1 MGRFG
6 KKNEINLNPLAY
18 NIGLLGEAGVGK
30 STIMKEICEKLAG
43 DEGYISLDIGRE
55 DGHKAIS
62 GIITE
67 SVPDWATFAE
77 IVDDIVENKDSDYP
91 KLQVVIIDTYDQLCE
106 IAEKEVIRLWNK
118 KIIGTDKPKADTINS
133 VFGGFGKGLDKT
145 IELILDKLWALKS
158 VGVSFIIVA
167 HVKRTDIT
175 DVMTEETYT
184 MLTSNTTQRYFNA
197 IKQKLDFLGMAYI
210 DRDIVKYKT
219 KKKDNSGK
227 EIEKGKIS
235 AESRVINFRDDT
247 YSVDSKCRFANIVD
261 KIPFDSDEFIKAMQ
275 DAIAAEQAHDGIS
288 VADAKKK
295 QAKEA
300 KEAAKIASEN
310 SAKARAKKEEDEL
323 EEQRAEIIAEITESF
338 GKASD
343 VQKKAAKDA
352 LVDAGFKKFTDPEVP
367 VTLLKEIAEGL
378 KNE

>member
-18 NIGLLGEAGVGK
+18 NIGLLGEAGIGK
-30 STIMKEICEKLAG
+30 STITKEICEKLAG
-43 DEGYISLDIGRE
+43 DEGYISLDIGKE

-67 SVPDWATFAE
+67 RVPDWETFAE

-91 KLQVVIIDTYDQLCE
+91 NLQIVIIDTYDQLCD
-106 IAEKEVIRLWNK
+106 IAEKEAVRLYNK
-118 KIIGTDKPKADTINS
+118 KCRESGKPTVETINS
-133 VFGGFGKGLDKT
+133 AWGGFGKGLDKT
-145 IELILDKLWALKS
+145 VDLMLDKLWALKS

-175 DVMTEETYT
+175 DVMTEEQYT
-184 MLTSNTTQRYFNA
+184 MLTSNTTQKYFNA

-210 DRDIVKYKT
+210 DRDMVRVKT
-219 KKKDNSGK
+219 KKKDKDGNV
-227 EIEKGKIS
+227 IEKNKVSG
-235 AESRVINFRDDT
+235 ESRVINFRDNT

-261 KIPFDSDEFIKAMQ
+261 EISFDADEFIKAMQ
-275 DAIAAEQAHDGIS
+275 DAISAEQSHDGIS

-300 KEAAKIASEN
+300 KEAAKLASEN
-310 SAKARAKKEEDEL
+310 SAKARAKKAECEL
-323 EEQRAEIIAEITESF
+323 EEQREDIFNQLTTAFQS
-338 GKASD
+338 SD
-343 VQKKAAKDA
+343 KEHKDTAKKMMT
-352 LVDAGFKKFTDPEVP
+352 DAGFSKFSDPDLP
-367 VTLLKEIAEGL
+367 VTLLKEIVDYLSE
-378 KNE
+378 

>member
-1 MGRFG
+1 M
-6 KKNEINLNPLAY
+6 
-18 NIGLLGEAGVGK
+18 
-30 STIMKEICEKLAG
+30 
-43 DEGYISLDIGRE
+43 
-55 DGHKAIS
+55 
-62 GIITE
+62 
-67 SVPDWATFAE
+67 
-77 IVDDIVENKDSDYP
+77 
-91 KLQVVIIDTYDQLCE
+91 
-106 IAEKEVIRLWNK
+106 
-118 KIIGTDKPKADTINS
+118 GTDKPKVDTINAAW
-133 VFGGFGKGLDKT
+133 GGFGKGLDKT
-145 IELILDKLWALKS
+145 IELMLDKLWALKS

-219 KKKDNSGK
+219 KKKDINGK
-227 EIEKGKIS
+227 EIEKSKIS

-247 YSVDSKCRFANIVD
+247 YSVDSKCRFANIID
-261 KIPFDSDEFIKAMQ
+261 KIPFDSDAFIKAMR
-275 DAIAAEQAHDGIS
+275 DAIAAEQTHDGIS

-300 KEAAKIASEN
+300 KEAAKTASEN
-310 SAKARAKKEEDEL
+310 SAKARAKKAEDEL

-378 KNE
+378 AA